1 MNKVSTP
8 ALILIDVQV
17 GIDEEVHWGGNRN
30 NPQAE
35 KNIARLLSRWRQNMF
50 PIVVVQ
56 HCSKSSKS
64 PLRPGYRGNELKDF
78 VVVRPGDKHVQ
89 KSTTSAFNG
98 TDLETYLMDHGIRE
112 LVICGFVTN
121 NSVEA
126 TARQAGDLGFDTT
139 VVRDAVAC
147 FNKHGID
154 GSIYDSGL
162 VHQISLSN
170 LAGEYASIKTTDE
183 IIRALGGSN

>member
-1 MNKVSTP
+1 MKKVSTA

-17 GIDEEVHWGGNRN
+17 GIDDVDHWGSNRN
-30 NPQAE
+30 NPEAE
-35 KNIARLLSRWRQNMF
+35 KNIDRLLYQWRRNKL
-50 PIVVVQ
+50 PVVIVQ
-56 HCSKSSKS
+56 HCSKSALS
-64 PLRPGYRGNELKDF
+64 PFRPGQTGNDLKDF
-78 VVVRPGDKHVQ
+78 VEIRVEDKHIK
-89 KSTTSAFNG
+89 KSTTSAFMG
-98 TDLETYLMDHGIRE
+98 TDLEKYLVDQGIGV

-126 TARQAGDLGFDTT
+126 TTRHAGDLGFDTT
-139 VVRDAVAC
+139 VVSDGVAC
-147 FNKHGID
+147 FNKRGID

-183 IIRALGGSN
+183 IIRALGDSN